1 MPVVGPAS
9 PREYRYCE
17 GSSYLHLFYSLSYQK
32 SNNVID
38 TIWAMTYNMPGLLR
52 TNLQLRGIDGN
63 MKVNVKSFAH
73 LRLALGKTPVTIE
86 IPDGSTVADLIDTI
100 VAQYGDAAR
109 DAIWKRVGEELK
121 ITPVNDGKSIPLDA
135 PLQDGMTVVFLSVV
149 AAG

>member
-1 MPVVGPAS
+1 
-9 PREYRYCE
+9 
-17 GSSYLHLFYSLSYQK
+17 
-32 SNNVID
+32 
-38 TIWAMTYNMPGLLR
+38 
-52 TNLQLRGIDGN
+52 

-86 IPDGSTVADLIDTI
+86 IPEGSTVADLIDVV

-135 PLQDGMTVVFLSVV
+135 TLQDGMTIVFMSVV